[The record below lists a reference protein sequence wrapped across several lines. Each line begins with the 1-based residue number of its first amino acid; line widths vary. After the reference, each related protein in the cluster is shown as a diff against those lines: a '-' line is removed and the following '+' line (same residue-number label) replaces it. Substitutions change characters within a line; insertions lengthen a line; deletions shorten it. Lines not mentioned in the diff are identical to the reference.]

1 MVLNYSSLMMK
12 LLYLTPMPYFLAA
25 LVDNKSL
32 YIIKDIIILGIFILL
47 FFRPYPKIIYAVISV
62 FMAINIYALSFSYN
76 DILFY
81 ILSVREFL
89 FYPLFG
95 ILLGYY
101 LSKCDRFEEYFFNFL
116 MITFSLTVLYLV
128 LFPYDSFGSTLRL
141 KSFWDREHEPAII
154 AGVMFIWTM
163 YSDKSKKFKAIVLP
177 LSIVVMLLSASRSVL
192 LGVFVVFFLINIRKL
207 NVFKLTLMVLIFFMG
222 FTFFS
227 QLSIS
232 ERGLD
237 HNLGARTSQYSL
249 ALSNFENNNF
259 LGLGT
264 DKYGVVGNI
273 KKQYCYQGHC
283 TTTMDSTLIKYSIN
297 YGLIFLIPFIVF
309 LGLLLLYYI
318 YLKTDLNKKIFGTIV
333 FGLIIGALTGK
344 LGAYPLNIIFY
355 MTIGIFIYHLNLVN
369 INRKRNNEKNTI
381 YS

>member
-141 KSFWDREHEPAII
+141 KSFWDREHEPAIV
-154 AGVMFIWTM
+154 AGVIFIWTM

-192 LGVFVVFFLINIRKL
+192 LGVFVVFFFN
-207 NVFKLTLMVLIFFMG
+207 
-222 FTFFS
+222 
-227 QLSIS
+227 
-232 ERGLD
+232 
-237 HNLGARTSQYSL
+237 
-249 ALSNFENNNF
+249 
-259 LGLGT
+259 
-264 DKYGVVGNI
+264 KYTKVKCI
-273 KKQYCYQGHC
+273 
-283 TTTMDSTLIKYSIN
+283 
-297 YGLIFLIPFIVF
+297 
-309 LGLLLLYYI
+309 
-318 YLKTDLNKKIFGTIV
+318 
-333 FGLIIGALTGK
+333 
-344 LGAYPLNIIFY
+344 
-355 MTIGIFIYHLNLVN
+355 
-369 INRKRNNEKNTI
+369 
-381 YS
+381 

>member
-1 MVLNYSSLMMK
+1 
-12 LLYLTPMPYFLAA
+12 
-25 LVDNKSL
+25 
-32 YIIKDIIILGIFILL
+32 
-47 FFRPYPKIIYAVISV
+47 
-62 FMAINIYALSFSYN
+62 
-76 DILFY
+76 
-81 ILSVREFL
+81 
-89 FYPLFG
+89 
-95 ILLGYY
+95 
-101 LSKCDRFEEYFFNFL
+101 
-116 MITFSLTVLYLV
+116 
-128 LFPYDSFGSTLRL
+128 
-141 KSFWDREHEPAII
+141 
-154 AGVMFIWTM
+154 
-163 YSDKSKKFKAIVLP
+163 
-177 LSIVVMLLSASRSVL
+177 
-192 LGVFVVFFLINIRKL
+192 
-207 NVFKLTLMVLIFFMG
+207 MVLIFFMG

-369 INRKRNNEKNTI
+369 INRKRNNEKNI
-381 YS
+381 IHS